1 MHTLT
6 RATLLAQLL
15 IKEQFK
21 EPIALFWILLSPG
34 AIFHL
39 LAFSKGHIYFQQDYR
54 SATAWFYAY
63 IALSI
68 AFFGFSFYIVGRRE
82 SGFMRSFIYTP
93 HAKFVFLSAQF
104 MAYSS
109 IAFIYCLV
117 FYLITRLPFGA
128 YSIHEI
134 LIIAARFY
142 CCFIVFCI
150 PGLLLTLL
158 PLNFQTANTV
168 FSIAS
173 FFMLALGIAQS
184 AFPENTRALFN
195 TLNLLSLGKAIMA
208 DGIQTY
214 RITIISAFII
224 FVITMKSVCKHLR
237 INPVW
242 SRY

>member
-1 MHTLT
+1 MHYSGYCSHLALSFTYWLSQKDIFT
-6 RATLLAQLL
+6 FNKTIVAQPHGFTHISHSALHFLDFLFTLLAEEKVGLCGHLFTPRMPNSFFCQRSSWPTPALL
-15 IKEQFK
+15 
-21 EPIALFWILLSPG
+21 LF
-34 AIFHL
+34 
-39 LAFSKGHIYFQQDYR
+39 
-54 SATAWFYAY
+54 TAWF
-63 IALSI
+63 
-68 AFFGFSFYIVGRRE
+68 
-82 SGFMRSFIYTP
+82 
-93 HAKFVFLSAQF
+93 
-104 MAYSS
+104 
-109 IAFIYCLV
+109 